1 MKTILFSLL
10 PRRHKQF
17 LKTLRVINCTE
28 VIEVIAANDL
38 VAAPDTLAVKTVLGE
53 WLSAVTAQLGKSL
66 CIQAPP
72 ETYQEIIYLHP
83 KGGMFVTK
91 D

>member
-17 LKTLRVINCTE
+17 LKTLRVISCTE
-28 VIEVIAANDL
+28 VIEAIAANDQ
-38 VAAPDTLAVKTVLGE
+38 VAVPDTVAVKEVLGE
-53 WLSAVTAQLGKSL
+53 WLSVVTAQVGKIL
-66 CIQAPP
+66 CIDAPRA
-72 ETYQEIIYLHP
+72 TYNEIIYLHP